1 MPAEKERSLSGKERS
16 FPAYKMMLS
25 SDANAATQYMI
36 IPQKVSQYS
45 NDTFMGDFTQC
56 VCKEMTQV
64 TYEKPGIFA
73 KDIFLSS
80 QVSLSGQQ

>member
-1 MPAEKERSLSGKERS
+1 MFFCL
-16 FPAYKMMLS
+16 FPVVMLWIFFWV
-25 SDANAATQYMI
+25 AAFSQCII

-45 NDTFMGDFTQC
+45 NETFMGDFTQC

-73 KDIFLSS
+73 KDIYLSS